1 MSDTDNQDP
10 SDDASDDSSEVSSE
24 EDLIFGTHTERLIDW
39 VKANPAPGLSPQESQ
54 MLTLL
59 LLWLLHA
66 PRDLLLLTTVL
77 NNLSS
82 ALDAVFNAF
91 EEKDQELLVE
101 GLPVAQNGISLISN
115 HLIKSEDQLITCDA
129 FDIGPHVQGQD
140 VDADSH
146 RHPMRGRMSGYPIY
160 AALMNAS
167 IDEEKSFR
175 ILQGLVFLAHANLR
189 NNFSN
194 PQDYLINNPETFKI
208 KDIHSSIQQA
218 GLFVRQFSV
227 GDVDDDSKEV
237 FDEPSNLTDLYQT
250 ITEREQDRQGE
261 ERERYKA
268 GLSALFKKWLEK
280 YFVQLNSGGGG
291 GEKRRKFRR
300 KSRGWHD
307 GFIRFASG
315 IIQENLHQDPEES
328 YGPGSDNRYIS
339 DIQVLSTQATVPD
352 DQEHLITE
360 QRQADLDIAEN
371 AVAGDLLI
379 AEEPSTRSAGRLII
393 GNQIAHIIRANQ
405 LLSTN
410 WAQATTWEIAELL
423 KMCEGIIYDQDEY
436 RSSQQQRETATI
448 ILLMLWTGST
458 LDKAV
463 TGLRWVKGTLPN
475 PVPISYLFKEN
486 SGDSCFRIKLTNA
499 SAKIKPNKKQLGYLH
514 PREEFLNLPDLVG
527 LGTAIRY
534 VFASKV
540 NEIGSYKLF
549 SHKIATYRAWLNN
562 LLKLLPAGHR
572 LNEHKISM
580 FLFHKIVT
588 ETSGD
593 VADAIL
599 TTGRYH
605 PLGQTLLHYSSP
617 KQKRQTE
624 LYVKTVKKVISDV
637 SVEGYH
643 IRPSYSEGARQDTAS
658 LPRPERHDP
667 VETSSAADEHAPA
680 TIVGSHFF
688 PQKKCIQNLIS
699 TLKKQIKQAPD
710 PSDLNQVMT
719 YHNCF
724 SLYSNL
730 MLGYATGYRAVK
742 DPVLAEDD
750 IDPETGLAVISDK
763 DGPELYNARLVW
775 IPDSVQKQLAHY
787 QTHYSRLLP
796 ILQHLD
802 QEAYNFN
809 SLQNIPKLFLLD
821 NNLRWEQIRPKS
833 LKPLLES
840 AFPLPININRRFLR
854 TTLRARGCP
863 AEVVDGFMGHWGRGQ
878 EPWGEH
884 STLSTHDFL
893 ETLKPHIT
901 AIQEELGFE
910 VCASQYRK

>member
-1 MSDTDNQDP
+1 MSDSDNQDP
-10 SDDASDDSSEVSSE
+10 SEGPNEVSNDE
-24 EDLIFGTHTERLIDW
+24 ENLIFGTHTERLIGW

-101 GLPVAQNGISLISN
+101 DLPISQNAIALISN
-115 HLIKSEDQLITCDA
+115 HLTNSENQLIACDA
-129 FDIGPHVQGQD
+129 FDIGAYVQGQD
-140 VDADSH
+140 IDADSH
-146 RHPMRGRMSGYPIY
+146 RHPLRGRMSDFPIY

-167 IDEEKSFR
+167 IDEEESFR

-194 PQDYLINNPETFKI
+194 PQDYLINNPGTYKI
-208 KDIHSSIQQA
+208 KDIHSCVQQA

-227 GDVDDDSKEV
+227 GDVDDDSQEV
-237 FDEPSNLTDLYQT
+237 FDEPSSLTDLYQT

-268 GLSALFKKWLEK
+268 GLSALFKKWLEN
-280 YFVQLNSGGGG
+280 YFVQLNSGSGGG
-291 GEKRRKFRR
+291 KKRRKYRR
-300 KSRGWHD
+300 KSSGWHD
-307 GFIRFASG
+307 GFVRFGSG
-315 IIQENLHQDPEES
+315 LIQENLKQDPEEA
-328 YGPGSDNRYIS
+328 YGPSSNGRYLS
-339 DIQVLSTQATVPD
+339 DIQLLSEQATVDD

-371 AVAGDLLI
+371 AVGGDLFI

-436 RSSQQQRETATI
+436 RSNQQRRETATI

-475 PVPISYLFKEN
+475 PVPISYLFKGN
-486 SGDSCFRIKLTNA
+486 SGDSCIRIKLTNA
-499 SAKIKPNKKQLGYLH
+499 SAKIKPNKKQLEYLH
-514 PREEFLNLPDLVG
+514 PREEFLNLPDPVG
-527 LGTAIRY
+527 LGAAMRRAFVAQID
-534 VFASKV
+534 
-540 NEIGSYKLF
+540 EIGSYKLYT
-549 SHKIATYRAWLNN
+549 HKTPTYRASLNS
-562 LLKLLPAGHR
+562 LLRLLPSGHR

-580 FLFHKIVT
+580 FLFHKIAT

-599 TTGRYH
+599 TTSRYH

-617 KQKRQTE
+617 EQKRQTE
-624 LYVKTVKKVISDV
+624 LYVKTVKKIISEL
-637 SVEGYH
+637 SMEGYDL
-643 IRPSYSEGARQDTAS
+643 RLPCSEGARQDTAS

-699 TLKKQIKQAPD
+699 TLKTQIKRAPD
-710 PSDLNQVMT
+710 PSDLDQVMS

-724 SLYSNL
+724 TLYSNL

-821 NNLRWEQIRPKS
+821 NNLRWEPIRPKT

-840 AFPLPININRRFLR
+840 TFPLPININRRFLR

-884 STLSTHDFL
+884 STLSTHDYL

-901 AIQEELGFE
+901 AIQQELGFE
-910 VCASQYRK
+910 VCASQYHK